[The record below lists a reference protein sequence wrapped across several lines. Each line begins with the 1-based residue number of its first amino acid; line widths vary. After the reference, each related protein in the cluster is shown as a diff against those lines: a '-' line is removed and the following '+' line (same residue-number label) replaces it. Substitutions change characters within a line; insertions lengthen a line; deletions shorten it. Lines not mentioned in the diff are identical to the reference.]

1 METYD
6 APEKKILS
14 NPIVFAE
21 IANFAL
27 CNKENVIKPEELFPI
42 NPNSTYMINGEF
54 KKLERDVLMEWRIN
68 GIVRAII
75 GIENQTHID
84 VKMPLREQCY
94 DLANYLELY
103 EKNPYDVPPVITIVL
118 YYGIKRPWS
127 ARKTICR
134 DESKIYYPKKEIIVI
149 ELGYLSS
156 EDRAFFKGDLGVI
169 SELLV
174 DRRNNIDYEFNNRTL
189 YEPLATL
196 KLLDKL
202 SKTKNY
208 SSLLTKEEKK

>member
-1 METYD
+1 
-6 APEKKILS
+6 
-14 NPIVFAE
+14 VQF
-21 IANFAL
+21 
-27 CNKENVIKPEELFPI
+27 
-42 NPNSTYMINGEF
+42 
-54 KKLERDVLMEWRIN
+54 
-68 GIVRAII
+68 
-75 GIENQTHID
+75 
-84 VKMPLREQCY
+84 
-94 DLANYLELY
+94 
-103 EKNPYDVPPVITIVL
+103 VL
-118 YYGIKRPWS
+118 YYGIKRPWKY
-127 ARKTICR
+127 RKTISR

-156 EDRAFFKGDLGVI
+156 DDRAFFKGDLGVI